1 MKKENLSRYD
11 SEVWSDNSKN
21 CEQCKDCIFTTI
33 EEYQKCTCEIYTDMY
48 DDPKPNDVIF
58 KGIPCKYYQRC
69 EYSPRMRGW
78 IRHQRRI
85 SGGVWVFHAH
95 AGMNLKRWSSWGLI
109 QKLRL
114 YLVCWWHFPS
124 HFFGRAYLELASH
137 SFVLWFSVQNTS
149 YKQHF
154 FLPHSFLSF

>member
-21 CEQCKDCIFTTI
+21 CEQCKECIFTTI

-69 EYSPRMRGW
+69 EYSTCIRG
-78 IRHQRRI
+78 
-85 SGGVWVFHAH
+85 
-95 AGMNLKRWSSWGLI
+95 
-109 QKLRL
+109 
-114 YLVCWWHFPS
+114 
-124 HFFGRAYLELASH
+124 
-137 SFVLWFSVQNTS
+137 
-149 YKQHF
+149 
-154 FLPHSFLSF
+154 